1 MQRDLSVKT
10 IHSRA
15 TADTMEGSLIAP
27 PFKFGVQ
34 KQYRLNQMDS
44 RQRERRKAETTL
56 KEGAE
61 AASPSKTTTKAPN
74 AAEEVKKW
82 LPHPV

>member
-1 MQRDLSVKT
+1 
-10 IHSRA
+10 
-15 TADTMEGSLIAP
+15 
-27 PFKFGVQ
+27 
-34 KQYRLNQMDS
+34 MDS

-61 AASPSKTTTKAPN
+61 AASPSKATTKAPN

-82 LPHPV
+82 LPHQL